1 MQRKFKDLE
10 KRQLLKRFAS
20 LSSLPLSFERPPKGW
35 VHATRKTLGMTMS
48 QLAKRLGIQQSRI
61 AEIEKT
67 ELQDHVTLKT
77 LKAIA
82 QAMGCRFEYAFIPEK
97 PFEVLLKE
105 RALKRA
111 QEKVKYIS
119 HQMALE
125 QQEISQE
132 EREAQIQQLVEELL
146 KTPRKL
152 WEDKD
157 EV

>member
-10 KRQLLKRFAS
+10 RRQLLKKFAS
-20 LSSLPLSFERPPKGW
+20 LSSLPLSFKRPPRGW
-35 VHATRKTLGMTMS
+35 VHATRKTLGMTMA

-67 ELQDHVTLKT
+67 EIQDHVTLRT
-77 LKAIA
+77 LKAA
-82 QAMGCRFEYAFIPEK
+82 ARAMGCRFEYAFIPEK

-105 RALKRA
+105 HALKRA
-111 QEKVKYIS
+111 QEKVAYIS

-125 QQEISQE
+125 HQDISQE

-152 WEDKD
+152 WKD
-157 EV
+157 EDEV